1 MSNILDKI
9 EKEIFKLNN
18 QERAFLADR
27 LLGSLENDA
36 MTDVDEAWIAEAE
49 SRYQKYKKGERP
61 GIDAQVVFGEADQIL
76 K

>member
-1 MSNILDKI
+1 MSDLLNKI

-27 LLGSLENDA
+27 LLGSLESDS
-36 MTDVDEAWIAEAE
+36 MSDIDEAWIAEAE
-49 SRYQKYKKGERP
+49 NRYKKYKKGERP
-61 GIDAQVVFGEADQIL
+61 GIDAKVVFDEADQIL

>member
-9 EKEIFKLNN
+9 EKEIFKLSN

-27 LLGSLENDA
+27 LLGSLKSDSLS
-36 MTDVDEAWIAEAE
+36 DIDEAWIAEAE
-49 SRYQKYKKGERP
+49 RRYEKYKQGERP
-61 GIDAQVVFGEADQIL
+61 GIDAQVVFDEAEQIL